1 MKRTVLLCCLL
12 SVAALAVDPGPT
24 PADAGQDKV
33 EQIQNSGGA
42 LKVEKTPA
50 HIEGMTP
57 PPVEKD
63 MKAKI
68 PKKKRRIDQPKVEKK
83 TDQ

>member
-1 MKRTVLLCCLL
+1 MKRTVLLCCLF

-57 PPVEKD
+57 PPVK
-63 MKAKI
+63 KGNKGNLLI
-68 PKKKRRIDQPKVEKK
+68 KKKRIDQTEEKK
-83 TDQ
+83 TEK

>member
-1 MKRTVLLCCLL
+1 MKRTMLLCCLF
-12 SVAALAVDPGPT
+12 SAAALAVDPGPT

-57 PPVEKD
+57 PPVEPDK
-63 MKAKI
+63 KVKL
-68 PKKKRRIDQPKVEKK
+68 PKKKKRLVQKEEKK
-83 TDQ
+83 TEK

>member
-1 MKRTVLLCCLL
+1 MKRTVLFCCLF
-12 SVAALAVDPGPT
+12 SIAALAVDPGPT

-33 EQIQNSGGA
+33 EQIQNTGGA

-57 PPVEKD
+57 PPVENDKKVK
-63 MKAKI
+63 M
-68 PKKKRRIDQPKVEKK
+68 PKKKKRIDQSEEKK
-83 TDQ
+83 

>member
-1 MKRTVLLCCLL
+1 MKRTMLFCCLF
-12 SVAALAVDPGPT
+12 SIAAFAVDPGPT

-50 HIEGMTP
+50 HVEGMTP
-57 PPVEKD
+57 PPAAKD
-63 MKAKI
+63 YKAKKV
-68 PKKKRRIDQPKVEKK
+68 KKKKVDQTEEKK
-83 TDQ
+83 SDQ